1 MTQSLQIHIYC
12 FKKIDAASHG
22 GKNAKSSNRL
32 CDQANAQ
39 QYKDYQ
45 NIISCGTSCL
55 DLWHNLTTSDR
66 EQSVLHQLLHVAF
79 PFSQQICQLHRC
91 QDSGKDLEK
100 ISYYLWSEGDYLTKR
115 DSKLWIRGQR
125 FHMAETTTDH
135 LLKKNRVPTLCISS
149 CCMVKWWEYGIQVY
163 TGHGLESTV
172 NRVRLGVKAFA
183 IASLTFNMEL
193 VRALSKLRKIL

>member
-1 MTQSLQIHIYC
+1 MTQSLQIHIYSC

-66 EQSVLHQLLHVAF
+66 EQSVLHQLFHVAF

-100 ISYYLWSEGDYLTKR
+100 ITVIICD
-115 DSKLWIRGQR
+115 
-125 FHMAETTTDH
+125 
-135 LLKKNRVPTLCISS
+135 LKVIT
-149 CCMVKWWEYGIQVY
+149 
-163 TGHGLESTV
+163 
-172 NRVRLGVKAFA
+172 
-183 IASLTFNMEL
+183 
-193 VRALSKLRKIL
+193 